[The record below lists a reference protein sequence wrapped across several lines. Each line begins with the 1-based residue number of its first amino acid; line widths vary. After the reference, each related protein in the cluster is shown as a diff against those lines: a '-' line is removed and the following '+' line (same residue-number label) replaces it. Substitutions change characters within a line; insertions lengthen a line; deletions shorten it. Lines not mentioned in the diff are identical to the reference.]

1 MKRFLKLQGNELKKM
16 FSKYKMQILNVV
28 KSNRKGK
35 KYTAI
40 LSDGKEVHFG
50 SDVSTT
56 FIEGASQA
64 KKDAYL
70 ARHLANDVERERVEK
85 MIMSPALLSAY
96 LLWNTPSLQ
105 KNIQVLNRELRKK

>member
-1 MKRFLKLQGNELKKM
+1 
-16 FSKYKMQILNVV
+16 MQIINVV

-50 SDVSTT
+50 SDVSKTYV
-56 FIEGASQA
+56 EGASKEKRA
-64 KKDAYL
+64 AYL

-96 LLWNTPSLQ
+96 LLWGGPSLE
-105 KNIQVLNRELRKK
+105 KNIQVLNKELKNK